1 MNIRS
6 FFILIFGFCLFASIR
21 ASHQPE
27 FSTAGFFR
35 ISNSGRDVYNT
46 NPAWRLH
53 KGYIEGGT
61 YVLNFD
67 DSNWEVTSLPDGIG
81 TSPVGAS
88 SCINYQGEVWF
99 CKSFIPDKTLVGK
112 EVFLHFEAIKGKS
125 LHKWQI

>member
-81 TSPVGAS
+81 TSPAFPLEFIAS
-88 SCINYQGEVWF
+88 KESAYGGCFPIFRY
-99 CKSFIPDKTLVGK
+99 DKREG
-112 EVFLHFEAIKGKS
+112 
-125 LHKWQI
+125 